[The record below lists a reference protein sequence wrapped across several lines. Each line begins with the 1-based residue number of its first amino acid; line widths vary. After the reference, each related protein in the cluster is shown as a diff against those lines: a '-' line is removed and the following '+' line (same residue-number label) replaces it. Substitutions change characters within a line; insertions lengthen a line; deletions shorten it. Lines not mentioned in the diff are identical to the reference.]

1 MQAEAAEKRRSSD
14 TCAGRPMVR
23 FRCSFGHVMMDVF
36 RSRGW
41 KEVGPEDQDW
51 DVNWCD
57 VSQLKEQYDHTFLQ
71 DHQRISHFRNHYE
84 LSRKNMLMKNLRRLK
99 RHMEKSGSREE
110 AERCV
115 ICPTSFELPSEY
127 HMFVEEF
134 RHSPRAIWIMKPAGK
149 SQGRGIFLTQRLKDV
164 TEWKIK
170 DKQFTPSFLAGDKDA
185 ALGPE
190 TYVVQRYIA
199 NPYLIGGRKFDLRL
213 YALVSSFTPLKVW
226 LYREGFARFSSAEFT
241 TSQIEDNCIHLTN
254 VAIQKHA
261 LDYDPERGSKWSMR
275 RLRRFLRARHGDAVV
290 DTLIANINNV
300 FIKALQSV
308 QKIMINDK
316 HCFELYGFDILIDS
330 DLRPWLIEV
339 NSSPSLATTGQED
352 YRLKFALLDDTLHVV
367 DVEGRLTG
375 RELRVGGYDLL
386 WNDGPVLPA
395 CSARSCHSSGGGE
408 QRSVFLGCHN
418 DREQQLMEVLQS
430 RGGKGRGRTARPS
443 TSVQHICQ

>member
-1 MQAEAAEKRRSSD
+1 MAEKRRTSELG
-14 TCAGRPMVR
+14 GRPTIR
-23 FRCSFGHVMMDVF
+23 YRCSFGHVMLDVF

-41 KEVGPEDQDW
+41 KEVGPEDPDW
-51 DVNWCD
+51 DINWCD
-57 VSQLKEQYDHTFLQ
+57 VSQLKEYYDHTFLQ
-71 DHQRISHFRNHYE
+71 DHQRICHFRNHYE
-84 LSRKNMLMKNLRRLK
+84 LSRKNMLMKNIRRLK
-99 RHMEKSGSREE
+99 RQMERAGTKEE

-134 RHSPRAIWIMKPAGK
+134 RHYPRAIWIMKPAGK

-190 TYVVQRYIA
+190 TYVVQRYIS

-213 YALVSSFTPLKVW
+213 YALVSSYTPLKVW

-254 VAIQKHA
+254 VAIQKHTVE
-261 LDYDPERGSKWSMR
+261 YNPQRGSKWSMR
-275 RLRRFLRARHGDAVV
+275 QLRHFLRARHGDAMVA
-290 DTLIANINNV
+290 TLIDDINNV
-300 FIKALQSV
+300 FIKSLQSV

-316 HCFELYGFDILIDS
+316 HCFELYGYDILIDS
-330 DLRPWLIEV
+330 ELRPWLMEV
-339 NSSPSLATTGQED
+339 NASPSLATTGRDD

-367 DVEGRLTG
+367 DLEGRLTG
-375 RELRVGGYDLL
+375 RELRVGGYDLI
-386 WNDGPVLPA
+386 WNDGPV
-395 CSARSCHSSGGGE
+395 SADDSAHSCHNFGG
-408 QRSVFLGCHN
+408 QTRPNTFLGCYN
-418 DREQQLMEVLQS
+418 DREEQLQEILQS
-430 RGGKGRGRTARPS
+430 KPRRQRGGSARPS
-443 TSVQHICQ
+443 TSVQQICQ